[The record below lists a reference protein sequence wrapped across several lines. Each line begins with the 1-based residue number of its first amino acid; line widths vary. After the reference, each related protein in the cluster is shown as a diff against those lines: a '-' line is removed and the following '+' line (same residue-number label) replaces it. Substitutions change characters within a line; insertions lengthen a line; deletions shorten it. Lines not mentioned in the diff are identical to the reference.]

1 MSEFGDVLM
10 GKCMDFS
17 VRIVNL
23 YKYLTEE
30 KKEFVLSK
38 QLLRSGT
45 SIGANLA
52 EAQSA
57 ISKND
62 FISKVY
68 ISLKECSESLY
79 WLQLLHKTEFLNS
92 GEYNSMHHD
101 CNELKSILVSITKKM
116 TTADG

>member
-1 MSEFGDVLM
+1 MSEFGDALM

-30 KKEFVLSK
+30 KKEFILSK
-38 QLLRSGT
+38 QLLRCGT

-57 ISKND
+57 QSKND
-62 FISKVY
+62 FISKAY
-68 ISLKECSESLY
+68 ISLKESNESLY
-79 WLQLLHKTEFLNS
+79 WLLLLYRTEYLNKD
-92 GEYNSMHHD
+92 EYDSIRHD
-101 CNELKSILVSITKKM
+101 CNELKSILVSITKRM
-116 TTADG
+116 TERK

>member
-1 MSEFGDVLM
+1 MSYFGEALM
-10 GKCMDFS
+10 CKCMDFS
-17 VRIVNL
+17 IRIVKL

-30 KKEFVLSK
+30 KREFVLSN

-62 FISKVY
+62 FIAKAY
-68 ISLKECSESLY
+68 ISLKESNESLY
-79 WLQLLHKTEFLNS
+79 WIKLLYKTEYINKE
-92 GEYNSMHHD
+92 EYNSLLHD
-101 CNELKSILVSITKKM
+101 CNELKSLFVSITKKM
-116 TTADG
+116 TTEK